1 MLSWQRLS
9 VSGSVTYSFCN
20 IYFDTE
26 QRLTPADFAA
36 KFELPIFPE
45 LIQRFLYDQL
55 YPESHLTSSDVSLSA
70 CPVFSGAI
78 SLFASATA
86 SFHAPSDPSGIRGIR
101 REQIR
106 AIDSWRRGPARYD
119 CALVTTR
126 PELDG
131 MCGLDVVR
139 VLAFLSFIYCSK
151 LYPCALVCW
160 YSVVG
165 EDYDEDTGM
174 WMVTP
179 DIDNVSVIH
188 VDTIF
193 RAAHLL
199 PIFGHAYL
207 P

>member
-1 MLSWQRLS
+1 MSR
-9 VSGSVTYSFCN
+9 SVTYSFCN

-86 SFHAPSDPSGIRGIR
+86 SFHAPSDPSGIRGICH
-101 REQIR
+101 EQIR
-106 AIDSWRRGPARYD
+106 AIDSWWRGPARYD

-174 WMVTP
+174 WIVTE
-179 DIDNVSVIH
+179 S
-188 VDTIF
+188 
-193 RAAHLL
+193 
-199 PIFGHAYL
+199 
-207 P
+207 

>member
-1 MLSWQRLS
+1 MISLSKFLITPILELLRKDGLSSDDSDTDEIIMTATLMTMMMMNVIMIQYSPMLSWQRPS

-106 AIDSWRRGPARYD
+106 AIDSWRHGPA
-119 CALVTTR
+119 
-126 PELDG
+126 
-131 MCGLDVVR
+131 
-139 VLAFLSFIYCSK
+139 
-151 LYPCALVCW
+151 
-160 YSVVG
+160 
-165 EDYDEDTGM
+165 
-174 WMVTP
+174 
-179 DIDNVSVIH
+179 
-188 VDTIF
+188 
-193 RAAHLL
+193 
-199 PIFGHAYL
+199 
-207 P
+207 